1 MRVAQNKL
9 FYSTLATFTLK
20 RQSFSK
26 QNQRH
31 LQAVL
36 CFFFFFSM
44 GETGL
49 SQGIF

>member
-26 QNQRH
+26 QNQRQ

-36 CFFFFFSM
+36 CFFFFSM

-49 SQGIF
+49 SRGIF